1 MKFNFTIYCLL
12 IFLPSFS
19 QINNNQEK
27 IKTIIENY
35 FQYERENIHVQFNK
49 TTYLNN
55 EDIAFKGY
63 VINKNKSLP
72 DINTSNVQLV
82 IYNDQQKI
90 VQKQLLYTSLG
101 CFEGGIHLN
110 EKFTTGKYYFQFY
123 TNWMNNFMEDESF
136 TQTVEIINKNE
147 PYHLNSNEPNWETAK
162 LSVFPEGGVIINGIN
177 NRIGIRI
184 TDCDKK
190 GIEIKGS
197 IVLDSNSKEI
207 TRFSTNKMGNGSFYF
222 FPKLNEIYSVKV
234 KSEKLNL
241 TQLLPKAQNTGIII
255 SYNNNLPKNILAVVL
270 KTNDIGIELYQ
281 GKKFNFII
289 HQNGNLIQHEFSF
302 DNKEPEQMVSF
313 DKSNLANGIN
323 TMRVIDENLNEVTER
338 LVYINTATRPNTT
351 LETKTIPNDS
361 ISLTADTNLKNAN
374 LSISILPKNNIAI
387 APRKSNLGTF
397 YLNSYL
403 AQPEEETYA
412 YFDTENKNRNQ
423 DIELL
428 LLNQNQNKYLWNA
441 IKSQPAKITYP
452 FAQGITISGKVEK
465 KLNPNSKY
473 KISLISLKNKIFEE
487 TTVDANNEYKFENIF
502 VQDSTAFFLQMLNE
516 KNVTLFTTMT
526 TNVSTH
532 DSSYT
537 LPLNLDKTVCP
548 TLKKSGEIF
557 TFSNSD
563 KNTINLNN
571 ITIKNNYKKDK
582 LIHKEDNSFAKAY
595 KINEKEFG
603 TLLDFLNRNGYQT
616 GINASDNSVYIK
628 NRQSDIVRNSDAS
641 PDVFIDDVTVLDL
654 NLLYNYN
661 INEVDEIYIDKIG
674 SSGFTTG
681 GNGII
686 KIYLKGGVK
695 KDFWKTKLTS
705 FILTKGFTKNIQY
718 KNSLFETQK
727 ELDYFGT
734 LNWTPSVIT
743 QENSNFEIK
752 FPKGNQ
758 QEISVHL
765 EGFSND
771 GQLISEIKTITIPS
785 NQ

>member
-1 MKFNFTIYCLL
+1 MRFNFTICCLL
-12 IFLPSFS
+12 VFLPSFS
-19 QINNNQEK
+19 QTNTNPEK
-27 IKTIIENY
+27 IKTTIENY
-35 FQYERENIHVQFNK
+35 FHYERENIHVQFNK

-63 VINKNKSLP
+63 VINKTKSLP
-72 DINTSNVQLV
+72 DINTTNVQLV

-90 VQKQLLYTSLG
+90 IQKQLLYTSLG
-101 CFEGGIHLN
+101 CFEGGIHLD
-110 EKFTTGKYYFQFY
+110 EKFATGKYHFQFY
-123 TNWMNNFMEDESF
+123 TNWMNNFIEDESF

-147 PYHLNSNEPNWETAK
+147 PYHLNSDEPNWETAK
-162 LSVFPEGGVIINGIN
+162 LAIFPESGIIINGIN

-184 TDCDKK
+184 TDCNKK
-190 GIEIKGS
+190 GIEIKDG
-197 IVLDSNSKEI
+197 IVLDSNSKEVA
-207 TRFSTNKMGNGSFYF
+207 RFITNKMGNGAFYF

-241 TQLLPKAQNTGIII
+241 TQFLPKAENTGIII
-255 SYNNNLPKNILAVVL
+255 SYNNNLPKNILAVVI
-270 KTNDIGIELYQ
+270 KTNDAGVELYQ

-289 HQNGNLIQHEFSF
+289 HQNGNVIQHEFSF
-302 DNKEPEQMVSF
+302 DNKEPEQIISF
-313 DKSNLANGIN
+313 DKTNLANGIN
-323 TMRVIDENLNEVTER
+323 TMRLIDENLNEVSQR
-338 LVYINTATRPNTT
+338 LVYINTSSKQNTT
-351 LETKTIPNDS
+351 LEAKTISNDS
-361 ISLTADTNLKNAN
+361 ISLIGNTNIKEAN
-374 LSISILPKNNIAI
+374 LSISVLSKNNIALT
-387 APRKSNLGTF
+387 PKKSNLGTF

-403 AQPEEETYA
+403 AQPEEETYT
-412 YFDTENKNRNQ
+412 YFDTENRTRNQ

-428 LLNQNQNKYLWNA
+428 LLNQNQNKYLWNT
-441 IKSQPAKITYP
+441 IKSQPPKTSYP
-452 FAQGITISGKVEK
+452 FAQGISVSGKVEK

-487 TTVDANNEYKFENIF
+487 TTIDSNNEYKFENIF
-502 VQDSTAFFLQMLNE
+502 AQDSTVFFLQMMNE
-516 KNVTLFTTMT
+516 KNVTLYTPIT
-526 TNVSTH
+526 TNISNY

-537 LPLNLDKTVCP
+537 LPINLSNTICSS
-548 TLKKSGEIF
+548 LKKSGEIF

-563 KNTINLNN
+563 KNTINLEN
-571 ITIKNNYKKDK
+571 ITIKNDYKRDK

-616 GINASDNSVYIK
+616 GTNPSDNSVYIK
-628 NRQSDIVRNSDAS
+628 NRQGDIVRNSNAS
-641 PDVFIDDVTVLDL
+641 PDVFIDDVIVLDL

-661 INEVDEIYIDKIG
+661 INEVDELYIDKMG
-674 SSGFTTG
+674 SSGFTAG

-686 KIYLKGGVK
+686 KIYLKDGVK
-695 KDFWKTKLTS
+695 KDFGKTKLTS
-705 FILTKGFTKNIQY
+705 FVLTKGFTKNIQY

-734 LNWTPSVIT
+734 LNWTPSLLT
-743 QENSNFEIK
+743 KENSNFEIK

-758 QEISVHL
+758 KEILVHI

-771 GQLISEIKTITIPS
+771 GQLISEIKTIAIPI